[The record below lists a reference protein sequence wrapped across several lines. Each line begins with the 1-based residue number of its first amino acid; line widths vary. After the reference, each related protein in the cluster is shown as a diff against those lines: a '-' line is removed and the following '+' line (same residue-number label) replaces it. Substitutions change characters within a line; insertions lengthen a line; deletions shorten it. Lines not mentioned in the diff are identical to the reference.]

1 MQTPLCVTTFSV
13 CECITAKESI
23 FNLIDDCISFPPFA
37 IRTLNPLA
45 CPLHAHVQ
53 IVNIAGALRAHWIY
67 VRHAR
72 ASRRQE
78 HTSPSRAPTAA
89 GFSALACVYAH
100 VGGDLATRPLSL
112 CWYKHNTFGTAMV
125 RDRACLHVGLQRWG
139 AGAVCLIIA
148 HTRFLFGARI
158 GLEYHAGRFVWAMPD
173 NNRDMCRCSAH
184 IDRITGL

>member
-89 GFSALACVYAH
+89 GFSALVC
-100 VGGDLATRPLSL
+100 L
-112 CWYKHNTFGTAMV
+112 
-125 RDRACLHVGLQRWG
+125 RACWRRFGDATLSAGTNTTPLARRWCATVRVCTLACNGGGLG
-139 AGAVCLIIA
+139 
-148 HTRFLFGARI
+148 LF
-158 GLEYHAGRFVWAMPD
+158 V
-173 NNRDMCRCSAH
+173 
-184 IDRITGL
+184 